1 MGHTSSSIVGTVGY
15 MTYVQVPISDS
26 VGSVTRRCCLYQNQL
41 DLGAAAWLD
50 TVGWEDLE
58 KDDNSTFREILR
70 YVQENEIEKV
80 LAVVWCVSPQVG

>member
-1 MGHTSSSIVGTVGY
+1 

-80 LAVVWCVSPQVG
+80 LAVVWCVSPQVVLSS